1 MTLYALTITS
11 DMTYVNIEFN
21 DLKSIAGF
29 EVSCWRKD
37 SIQLVCITK
46 EDVVCVRA
54 ENAINDYIL
63 TAAAVSRPGATPVY
77 SVNGTV
83 PSTNRELLALLLD
96 AGR

>member
-11 DMTYVNIEFN
+11 DATYVHIEFN
-21 DLKSIAGF
+21 DLISVAGF

-46 EDVVCVRA
+46 EDVVSIRA

-63 TAAAVSRPGATPVY
+63 TAASVSRLGATPVY
-77 SVNGTV
+77 SVNGIV
-83 PSTNRELLALLLD
+83 PTTNRELLTLLLD